1 MSSHDSLQAPLSS
14 SSPSKLTPSASVQL
28 LSACTGKQKERL
40 RRRSSSTD
48 SSSSQTV
55 VRRTTSWRWVIVFG
69 SFCVHFVA
77 DGLLFSFGI
86 LMHMIKDDLKLEL
99 HTVGIIAAL
108 FGSLPLLLAP
118 LCSALV
124 NKIGCRIMTMMGGA
138 LCSIGLFCASYYG
151 TFIGALLGIGVG
163 CGKREFG

>member
-1 MSSHDSLQAPLSS
+1 MSSHDSLQAPLS
-14 SSPSKLTPSASVQL
+14 PSKLTPSASFQL
-28 LSACTGKQKERL
+28 LSACKGKEKERV

-86 LMHMIKDDLKLEL
+86 LMHMIKDDLNLEL
-99 HTVGIIAAL
+99 HTVGIIASL

-124 NKIGCRIMTMMGGA
+124 NKIGCRIMTMTGGA

-151 TFIGALLGIGVG
+151 NFIGALMGIGIG